1 MTPSLLATQPTHV
14 VPELAIDAPAE
25 IARIVSALA
34 QHLVEPIDRHGCVV
48 VLSPTIE
55 SALCAAL
62 AVRAVGQEHVL
73 GLSLPDRESR
83 PGDDPL
89 VRHTAEALGIELV
102 VEDITPVL
110 DAVGCYSRRDAAI
123 RLLIPRFTDAWR
135 WQLLAR
141 QEPTGS
147 ERAAFHQLVAE
158 SPEGERLV
166 LRVPSSEH
174 HAIVAA
180 TAFRYRVRAMLAY
193 YYADLRQSAVI
204 GSLNRRQY
212 EQGEFVKGGDGLSDI
227 EPLAHLYASQIAQLA
242 AAMHV
247 DTTAFPRAVS
257 DVAADF
263 DTEGELR
270 SSIAEETFEMVL
282 NAFNRGVHHSV
293 TAARVGY
300 SASQVARLYRD
311 ISRRRRA
318 TRYLHIPP
326 LLTPEFAG
334 AAQRAD

>member
-1 MTPSLLATQPTHV
+1 MTPSSLIKQPPHV
-14 VPELAIDAPAE
+14 IPELAIDAPAE
-25 IARIVSALA
+25 IARIVTALA
-34 QHLVEPIDRHGCVV
+34 QHLVEPLDRRGCVV
-48 VLSPTIE
+48 VLSPSVE

-73 GLSLPDRESR
+73 GLSLPDRENR
-83 PGDDPL
+83 PGDDAL
-89 VRHTAEALGIELV
+89 ARRTAEHLGIELV

-110 DAVGCYSRRDAAI
+110 EAVGCYSRRNAAI
-123 RLLIPRFTDAWR
+123 RLLIPRFTEAWR

-147 ERAAFHQLVAE
+147 EREAFHQIVAE

-166 LRVPSSEH
+166 LRVPPPEH
-174 HAIVAA
+174 HAIAAA

-204 GSLNRRQY
+204 GSLNRRQF

-227 EPLAHLYASQIAQLA
+227 EPLAHLYSTQIAQLA
-242 AAMHV
+242 AAMHI
-247 DTTAFPRAVS
+247 DASAIPRAVA
-257 DVAADF
+257 DVAAEF
-263 DTEGELR
+263 DAEGELR
-270 SSIAEETFEMVL
+270 AAMAEDTFEMVL

-300 SASQVARLYRD
+300 SAAQVARLYRD

-318 TRYLHIPP
+318 TRYLHIPT
-326 LLTPEFAG
+326 LLTSEVAG
-334 AAQRAD
+334 EAQRAD